1 VQVSSAI
8 VIPDGEQLIG
18 GWTLLSPTEPNKIRA
33 KSFEEK
39 VVLLSTKALY
49 ICSFNYHLEKVVQFR
64 RIALSLVSHIRK
76 GEYILSTQNASSRDG
91 EQNYGFTLE
100 YAQGGESMRMNVGAI
115 RNESLKDI
123 SIDDADED
131 SNGSD
136 DESDDRAFVAFKAVR
151 YNVLGEL
158 DPDEVLSGKEQV
170 ECIVEEIQKAVI
182 SQPEATNKESL
193 VTQGAIISLAD
204 AIKAEN
210 IITKVGQRLRRAIW
224 L

>member
-1 VQVSSAI
+1 M
-8 VIPDGEQLIG
+8 
-18 GWTLLSPTEPNKIRA
+18 
-33 KSFEEK
+33 
-39 VVLLSTKALY
+39 
-49 ICSFNYHLEKVVQFR
+49 
-64 RIALSLVSHIRK
+64 
-76 GEYILSTQNASSRDG
+76 STQNASSRDG

-123 SIDDADED
+123 SIHDADADADADED
-131 SNGSD
+131 SDTSD
-136 DESDDRAFVAFKAVR
+136 DDSDETAFVAFKAVR

-158 DPDEVLSGKEQV
+158 SPDEVLSGKEQV
-170 ECIVEEIQKAVI
+170 ERIVEEIRKAVS
-182 SQPEATNKESL
+182 SQSEATNKEAL